1 MHIDYAYTCIIWMHC
16 VTGERGG
23 AAEPLGEEP
32 PVQTCRRRGGA
43 GAGEGF
49 PFPVFPASGTPEA
62 ELAHY
67 MACVRIHTHGR
78 TRVCILARVRMHS
91 MHTRSIYTAWR

>member
-23 AAEPLGEEP
+23 AAEPLGRSRP
-32 PVQTCRRRGGA
+32 CRRAAGA
-43 GAGEGF
+43 GARGPGRGSRFRFSQRLE
-49 PFPVFPASGTPEA
+49 PPEA

-78 TRVCILARVRMHS
+78 TLEYA
-91 MHTRSIYTAWR
+91 Y

>member
-1 MHIDYAYTCIIWMHC
+1 MRIIWMHC
-16 VTGERGG
+16 VTRERGG

-49 PFPVFPASGTPEA
+49 PFPVFPTSGTPEA

-67 MACVRIHTHGR
+67 MACVPIHTHGG
-78 TRVCILARVRMHS
+78 VRMHI
-91 MHTRSIYTAWR
+91 MHT